1 MVTYKTIGLILNK
14 IFCITILTIF
24 IAPFC
29 SIANDLSAIKAAAE
43 LKNNLI
49 IIDVRN
55 KEEWKETGIIPDAKL
70 IQMLSTG
77 RTIRKSY
84 ISELVTVLGDDKN
97 VKAAIICHSGGRSSA
112 TVTMLKDLGF
122 NNIFNISEG
131 MVGNGSTTGWIN
143 RSLPIVECNAEC
155 K

>member
-1 MVTYKTIGLILNK
+1 MKKTILISFS
-14 IFCITILTIF
+14 IFF
-24 IAPFC
+24 ISFS
-29 SIANDLSAIKAAAE
+29 SIANELSAIDAAKE
-43 LKNNLI
+43 MSNNLI

-55 KEEWKETGIIPDAKL
+55 KEEWKETGIIPNSLL
-70 IQMLSTG
+70 IQMLSAG
-77 RTIRKSY
+77 RTIRKEY
-84 ISELVTVLGDDKN
+84 ISELLIALGEDKDI
-97 VKAAIICHSGGRSSA
+97 KAAIICHSGGRSSA
-112 TVTMLKDLGF
+112 TVTMLKDLGS